1 MIINSKWRIIDM
13 FKIIIVEDN
22 ELIRNEI
29 YNLLKFNGYKPIKVM
44 EFNDV
49 AKEVKEHNPD
59 LILLDINLPDDDG
72 FKICTEIRGFSKV
85 PIIIVTSRS
94 TNIDEL
100 MGITLGADDFITKPY
115 NTQILLARIA
125 AILKRAYPSEKIAE
139 SLEHNGM
146 TLNMLKST
154 IEHDNKSVEL
164 TKNELKILHYLLIN
178 KGKIVSRVDILE
190 CLWDSALFVND
201 NTLTVNITR
210 IRSKI
215 EEIGIKDYIKTK
227 RGQGYMV

>member
-1 MIINSKWRIIDM
+1 MFTIMII
-13 FKIIIVEDN
+13 EDN

-29 YNLLKFNGYKPIKVM
+29 HNLLDLNRYKTIKVND
-44 EFNDV
+44 FNSIT
-49 AKEVKEHNPD
+49 KQVKEYNPD
-59 LILLDINLPDDDG
+59 LILLDINLPDEDG
-72 FKICTEIRGFSKV
+72 FKICTEIRSFSKV
-85 PIIIVTSRS
+85 PIIFVTSRN

-125 AILKRAYPSEKIAE
+125 SLLKRAYPNEKTIDNI
-139 SLEHNGM
+139 EHNRI
-146 TLNMLKST
+146 TLNILKST
-154 IEHDNKSVEL
+154 IEKNDKSVEL
-164 TKNELKILHYLLIN
+164 TKNEFKILHYLLIN

-190 CLWDSALFVND
+190 YLWDSALFVND

-210 IRSKI
+210 IRSKV
-215 EEIGIKDYIKTK
+215 EELGVKDYIITK